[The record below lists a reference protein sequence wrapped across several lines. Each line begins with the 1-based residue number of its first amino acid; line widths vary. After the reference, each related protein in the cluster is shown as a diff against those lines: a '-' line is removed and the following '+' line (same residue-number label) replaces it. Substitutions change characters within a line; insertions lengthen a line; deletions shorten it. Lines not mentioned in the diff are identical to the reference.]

1 VHHRAGWL
9 NPVFEGMSY
18 IGTQGI
24 VWLAIAAVLALVW
37 RRPYVLVVVAAA
49 DALAQVFSYALKG
62 LTDVDRPPVRYAEP
76 KALVHVPHDHSF
88 PSGHSASSFACAT
101 VLAFAAPR
109 LALPLYLLAAAIA
122 FSRVYVGVHWP
133 VDVIGGAALGV
144 AIATAL
150 LLLARDLLRSPRAPR
165 AG

>member
-1 VHHRAGWL
+1 MW
-9 NPVFEGMSY
+9 
-18 IGTQGI
+18 I
-24 VWLAIAAVLALVW
+24 VIAAVLAILW
-37 RRPYVLVVVAAA
+37 RRPWLFVLVAAA
-49 DALAQVFSYALKG
+49 DVVAQVAAYALKG
-62 LTDVDRPPVRYAEP
+62 LTDVDRPPTRYAEP
-76 KALVHVPHDHSF
+76 KPLVHVPHDHSF

-101 VLAFAAPR
+101 VLAFAVPR

-133 VDVIGGAALGV
+133 LDVLGGAVLGV

-150 LLLARDLLRSPRAPR
+150 LLLEAARRRSPRAPR